1 MKINKILILVI
12 FFLNNNCIVQA
23 QSFEKDW
30 QWLKFTEKTTGT
42 ASSVYENALLK
53 IVPNNLQDSLMVSYY
68 DSIATRLTAIIPQ
81 IEKKYGITSTQYFD
95 LIDGCS
101 IVLLESAQNN
111 VRKKSRK
118 QLIRFLKS
126 LETNYQR
133 AGENKYIFIVGL
145 SDVYRYLG
153 NVDKAIYWAQ
163 KRYDYAPRHDNDIDL
178 SGAYSV
184 LSELYVK
191 YHKDADLAILCNN
204 LIKDTII
211 SQKEKR
217 SIINYVLNA
226 AYNVLPISIK
236 TDIVTDLLK
245 SKETKFLDLKIL
257 CSLATENKD
266 YYIFNMIENSQWFLA
281 LNIEDKF
288 DYYDWN
294 STFFSVYNNHQWC
307 IDYLLKAIYHAQ
319 ANNRDDLNW
328 KYIGSKATEKT
339 HNWALVAI
347 RYEYYLSDKKNAIKY
362 SQKNVAAIKDYYG
375 ENSIQYYKELKLLA
389 NKYDLWYNDIEKVSQ
404 YDSVVV
410 EVSKQIFGIESE
422 EYANSLASYVFCLRR
437 QQQYDK
443 ALSLCTNYLLIAN
456 TAHSHIIYNQAA
468 LCCKALD
475 MREEAINLY
484 LIAID
489 KANNTSSKSS
499 YADNLSSLLMD
510 GENAKEAMDF
520 VEKYKIQ
527 TDNAISNYIL
537 LNNEANMLA
546 YTNRNKAY
554 QLFCEAEKYEMSP
567 SVQLLI
573 DRQINHYLDKAKVA
587 PDLHIKFA
595 SLQQA
600 LKLFDNNNTKD
611 SIMYAYIIADMAD
624 YYNSVMDVEKAA
636 LLYKQASDVYI
647 RNSKE
652 ISIDFIDF
660 GDRVAMFW
668 LSKGYY
674 SQWVPIVEQLLA
686 MRKQMQGEMNN
697 IYALK
702 RFQLLDT
709 YSRFGYDSKADSL
722 AKELKNA
729 QLPPECEKERDYYL
743 GLYELQSRKDF
754 KKAAIYF
761 EKYLTWGTSI
771 AGIRI
776 YGDLLDIYKELK
788 EFNKFDNM
796 ENKYISMWYQDIE
809 SQWYHLTDLERHNFL
824 RLLKGWQ
831 ISLAKYACTP
841 QSIENAANASLFCKG
856 RLTKTTK
863 AINEELSRLGKHNN
877 LSESSIPYITEANV
891 GDGNNINISDL
902 IISNKDS
909 VNRGI
914 IYDNLSIK
922 RLESL
927 VNSSISHVRKNLLKG
942 DVGIDFINVDTTT
955 IYAYLIRKD
964 EPVEL
969 KQLCLNVDKKTL
981 SPKSLEYLSL
991 GIKNAKRIFFSPS
1004 ELLSVSP
1011 MELFFKRKFPNVEI
1025 HRVMTL
1031 SSISKHNDVKIKKV
1045 VAIGNPRFNDEPINH
1060 STPKRGIIWQPLPG
1074 TKIEIDSISILLK
1087 NKDIQIHTY
1096 TENNATESVI
1106 KDYNSQDVEIVHIA
1120 THGFFNSDNNS
1131 SGLLFTGANR
1141 GLNGDILNNTDDGIL
1156 TCDEIE
1162 KLHFPNLKLVVLS
1175 ACDTGLGKTNIDGVW
1190 GLQRA
1195 FRIAGAQNM
1204 IVSLKKVDDELTQ
1217 AFMIKFYKNLTSG
1230 KSIYDSFWE
1239 AMDNADEDTRNS
1251 FILIE

>member
-42 ASSVYENALLK
+42 ASSVYENALLNL
-53 IVPNNLQDSLMVSYY
+53 VANNLKDSLMVSYY
-68 DSIATRLTAIIPQ
+68 DSIATRLNTIIPQ
-81 IEKKYGITSTQYFD
+81 IENKYGVTSMQYWN
-95 LIDGCS
+95 LIDACS
-101 IVLLESAQNN
+101 FVLTESAHNH
-111 VRKKSRK
+111 VRIKKRK

-191 YHKDADLAILCNN
+191 YHKDADLAIMCNN
-204 LIKDTII
+204 LINDTII

-217 SIINYVLNA
+217 TIINNILNA

-236 TDIVTDLLK
+236 TDIVTYLLK
-245 SKETKFLDLKIL
+245 SKETKFWDLKIL
-257 CSLATENKD
+257 CSLASEKKD
-266 YYIFNMIENSQWFLA
+266 YYIFNMIENSQWFLG

-347 RYEYYLSDKKNAIKY
+347 HYEYYLSDKNNAIKY

-404 YDSVVV
+404 YDSIVV

-468 LCCKALD
+468 LCCKALS

-489 KANNTSSKSS
+489 KANNTTSKSS
-499 YADNLSSLLMD
+499 YADNMSPLLVD
-510 GENAKEAMDF
+510 GNNVKVALDF
-520 VEKYKIQ
+520 IEKFKPES
-527 TDNAISNYIL
+527 DNPIDHYTYLNIKANIL
-537 LNNEANMLA
+537 ANIDH
-546 YTNRNKAY
+546 NKAY
-554 QLFCEAEKYEMSP
+554 KTFCEAEQYETSKN
-567 SVQLLI
+567 VQLLVN
-573 DRQINHYLDKAKVA
+573 RQITHYMDKAKVA
-587 PDLHIKFA
+587 PDLYLRLS

-600 LKLFDNNNTKD
+600 LKIFDNNNTSD
-611 SIMYAYIIADMAD
+611 SIMYAHLIADIAD
-624 YYNSVMDVEKAA
+624 YYNSVMDYEQAA
-636 LLYKQASDVYI
+636 LLYKHASDVYI
-647 RNSKE
+647 RNSKD
-652 ISIDFIDF
+652 ISIDFLDF
-660 GDRVAMFW
+660 CDRVVTFG
-668 LSKGYY
+668 LSHGFD
-674 SQWVPIVEQLLA
+674 SQFIYTAEKSLA

-697 IYALK
+697 IYILR
-702 RFQLLDT
+702 RFQLFDT
-709 YSRFGYDSKADSL
+709 YSRFEYNVKADSL
-722 AKELKNA
+722 AEVIKSAK
-729 QLPPECEKERDYYL
+729 LPPECENARDYYL
-743 GLYELQSRKDF
+743 GIYEQFSRKDL
-754 KKAAIYF
+754 KKAADYY
-761 EKYLTWGTSI
+761 ENYLASPEPSI
-771 AGIRI
+771 AGARI
-776 YGDLLDIYKELK
+776 YGDLMDIYKELG
-788 EFNKFDNM
+788 EYGKFDNI
-796 ENKYISMWYQDIE
+796 ENKYIATWYQDVE
-809 SQWYHLTDLERHNFL
+809 SQWYHITDQERRNYL
-824 RLLKGWQ
+824 QLLKGWQ
-831 ISLAKYACTP
+831 ISLANYACT
-841 QSIENAANASLFCKG
+841 QNSIENAANASLFCKG
-856 RLTKTTK
+856 RLTQTTK
-863 AINEELSRLGKHNN
+863 AINAELSRLGKNK
-877 LSESSIPYITEANV
+877 YITESLETHSPDTIIEVN
-891 GDGNNINISDL
+891 DIQISEH
-902 IISNKDS
+902 IISRQDS
-909 VNRGI
+909 INRGI
-914 IYDNLSIK
+914 IYNDLSTK
-922 RLESL
+922 RLADL
-927 VNSSISHVRKNLLKG
+927 VNSNVAQVKKNLLKG
-942 DVGIDFINVDTTT
+942 DVGIDFVNIDTT
-955 IYAYLIRKD
+955 IYAYVIRKD

-969 KQLCLNVDKKTL
+969 IRLSMKTDYKTL
-981 SPKSLEYLSL
+981 TQESFKELSST
-991 GIKNAKRIFFSPS
+991 IKGAKRIFFSPS
-1004 ELLSVSP
+1004 ENMSVNP
-1011 MELFFKRKFPNVEI
+1011 IETFFRTKFPNVEV
-1025 HRVMTL
+1025 HRVL
-1031 SSISKHNDVKIKKV
+1031 SLADIHKGNSIGIKNV
-1045 VAIGNPRFNDEPINH
+1045 VAIGNPRFNDELTTKIPQN
-1060 STPKRGIIWQPLPG
+1060 RGHVWLPLPG
-1074 TKIEIDSISILLK
+1074 TKIEIDSISNMLK
-1087 NKDIQIHTY
+1087 RKNITIYSY
-1096 TENNATESVI
+1096 TEKEATESVVKEFSRKNI
-1106 KDYNSQDVEIVHIA
+1106 DIIHIA
-1120 THGFFNSDNNS
+1120 THGFFNSERNE

-1141 GLNGDILNNTDDGIL
+1141 TLNGEHYESTDDGIL
-1156 TCDEIE
+1156 TCNEIE
-1162 KLHFPNLKLVVLS
+1162 GLQFPNLKLLVLS
-1175 ACDTGLGKTNIDGVW
+1175 ACETGLGESNIDGVW

-1204 IVSLKKVDDELTQ
+1204 IVSLKKVDDDLTQ
-1217 AFMIKFYKNLTSG
+1217 AFMINFYKNLTSG